1 MYLVFVIMRD
11 DAWSHFILPFH
22 WISKPCLRNFNQ
34 LIISMEFHFG
44 STLPVKSCKIASHS
58 YIFRAKQSAVY
69 FLLNIVIVSLSYSSR
84 YKCTIYWFFNFIPV
98 ISMENFFPSKV
109 KQEMEFHFG
118 STLPVKSCKI
128 ASLSYTFRAKQC
140 AVYFHLNIVIVSL
153 LYSCRYKFFN
163 CIPIISMQNFFPPEG
178 ETGNGISFW

>member
-1 MYLVFVIMRD
+1 MRD

-22 WISKPCLRNFNQ
+22 WISKPCLKNFTQ
-34 LIISMEFHFG
+34 LIISMDFHFG

-58 YIFRAKQSAVY
+58 YILRAKQSAVY

-84 YKCTIYWFFNFIPV
+84 CKCAIYWFFNCIPV

-118 STLPVKSCKI
+118 STLPVKCCKI
-128 ASLSYTFRAKQC
+128 ASLSYFQSKTMC
-140 AVYFHLNIVIVSL
+140 SL
-153 LYSCRYKFFN
+153 SPLEYCH
-163 CIPIISMQNFFPPEG
+163 C
-178 ETGNGISFW
+178 